1 MARVYGPR
9 EWTRRGGGGGGGG
22 VGGGVVF
29 AGEER
34 GGGRTKVA
42 LQKERAQIASRG
54 NWHALRSRRI
64 AKGPKGFARV

>member
-1 MARVYGPR
+1 
-9 EWTRRGGGGGGGG
+9 
-22 VGGGVVF
+22 VVF

-54 NWHALRSRRI
+54 NLARSS
-64 AKGPKGFARV
+64 KQQNSPKPKGFARFKGPLVIIEVFFKIQQDQDTRHLEK